1 MNDGNISIKETTVDS
16 TAEASYEPG
25 YEAERNKPMP
35 SFNHGALQMQLG
47 ASLYIKYAA
56 QFKIV
61 SEVKLAL
68 PNVDP
73 AVPDISIFPKMP
85 IDWLNDEI
93 QVTEPP
99 LTVIEILSPKQSVD
113 DIKNKIFNI
122 YFPGGVKSAWLVIPT
137 LRSIHIFSPDR
148 TYKTYNSGKLRDIV
162 TGIELDIDK
171 VFSN

>member
-1 MNDGNISIKETTVDS
+1 MNDENIFLEESTVGT
-16 TAEASYEPG
+16 TAEASYEPD
-25 YEAERNKPMP
+25 YETERNKPMP
-35 SFNHGALQMQLG
+35 SLNHGALQMQLG
-47 ASLYIKYAA
+47 ASLFLKYAN

-68 PNVDP
+68 PSVKP

-85 IDWLNDEI
+85 VDWLNDEI

-99 LTVIEILSPKQSVD
+99 LTVIEILSPKQSID
-113 DIKNKIFNI
+113 DIKNKIFDI

-137 LRSIHIFSPDR
+137 VQSIHIFSPDR
-148 TYKTYNSGKLRDIV
+148 TFKTYTSGKLIDPV
-162 TGIELDIDK
+162 TGIELDMDK